1 MSIPNV
7 PIWRPSDRLQPPRLE
22 QELTADA
29 CVVGLGGSG
38 LTCIAALLDAGKSVI
53 GIDAGVIADGAA
65 GRNGGFLL
73 GGLAMFHHDAV
84 ARIGRREAVAIY
96 EKTLEQIGRMADE
109 TPAAVR
115 RTGSLRIAVSA
126 EERDDCA
133 RQLEAMR
140 RDALPV
146 DPYEGPEGTGLLFPH
161 DAAFDPGARCQA
173 LARRATARGARLF
186 EQSPAVTIGDGAVET
201 PSGRVQAE
209 HIVVAVDG
217 RLDCVLPELAPR
229 VRTARLQMLATA
241 PPREIKLP
249 RPVYARWGMDYWQQR
264 ADGSVVLGGCRDVG
278 GDAEWTTD
286 ATPTA
291 SVQDALTSLLR
302 ERLGVHAPVTH
313 RWAASVGYTGNG
325 MPVLEQPRPGVWAIG
340 GYSGTGN
347 VIGAL
352 CARAVAELITGEATE
367 LAELLRTR
375 EARGERIE
383 DREATSDLRME
394 KGQTPDH

>member
-1 MSIPNV
+1 MTIPNV
-7 PIWRPSDRLQPPRLE
+7 PIWRPSERIQAPQLE
-22 QELTADA
+22 QELAADV

-38 LTCIAALLDAGKSVI
+38 LTCAAALLDAGKSVV
-53 GIDAGVIADGAA
+53 GIDAGLVAGGAA

-84 ARIGRREAVAIY
+84 ARIGRPAAVSIY
-96 EKTLEQIGRMADE
+96 EKTLEQIGRMAIE

-115 RTGSLRIAVSA
+115 RIGSLRVAVSE

-140 RDALPV
+140 RDGLPV
-146 DPYEGPEGTGLLFPH
+146 DPFEGPEGTGLLFPH

-173 LARRATARGARLF
+173 IARDAIARGALLF
-186 EQSPAVTIGDGAVET
+186 EQSPAVAIGDGTVET
-201 PSGRVQAE
+201 SRGCIHAD

-217 RLDCVLPELAPR
+217 RLDCVLPELASK

-241 PPREIKLP
+241 PTREITLS

-286 ATPTA
+286 AMPTKP
-291 SVQDALTSLLR
+291 VQDALTSLLR
-302 ERLGVHAPVTH
+302 DRLGVAAPVTH
-313 RWAASVGYTGNG
+313 RWAASVGYTETG
-325 MPVLEQPRPGVWAIG
+325 MPILEQPRRGVWAIG

-352 CARAVAELITGEATE
+352 CARAVAELIIRGRSP
-367 LAELLRTR
+367 LADLFRT
-375 EARGERIE
+375 
-383 DREATSDLRME
+383 
-394 KGQTPDH
+394 

>member
-1 MSIPNV
+1 MTIPNV
-7 PIWRPSDRLQPPRLE
+7 PIWRPSDRLHLPPLE
-22 QELTADA
+22 QHLTADA
-29 CVVGLGGSG
+29 CIVGLGGSG

-53 GIDAGVIADGAA
+53 GVDAGVIAGGAA

-73 GGLAMFHHDAV
+73 GGLAMFHHNAV
-84 ARIGRREAVAIY
+84 ARIGRHAAVAIY
-96 EKTLEQIGRMADE
+96 QKTLEQIGRMADD

-126 EERDDCA
+126 EEHDDCV
-133 RQLEAMR
+133 RQLDSMR

-146 DPYEGPEGTGLLFPH
+146 EPYDGPEGTGLLFPN

-173 LARRATARGARLF
+173 LARRAIARGARLF
-186 EQSPAVTIGDGAVET
+186 ERSPAVTIGDGAVET
-201 PSGRVQAE
+201 PSGRVHAE

-217 RLDCVLPELAPR
+217 RLECVLPELAPR
-229 VRTARLQMLATA
+229 VRTARLQMLATE
-241 PPREIKLP
+241 PTHQITLP

-278 GDAEWTTD
+278 GDAEWTRA

-291 SVQDALTSLLR
+291 PVQDALTSLLR
-302 ERLGVHAPVTH
+302 ERLGVRAPVTH
-313 RWAASVGYTGNG
+313 RWAASVGYTENG

-352 CARAVAELITGEATE
+352 CGRAVAELITGQGTE
-367 LAELLRTR
+367 LAELLCTG
-375 EARGERIE
+375 EAR
-383 DREATSDLRME
+383 S
-394 KGQTPDH
+394 

>member
-1 MSIPNV
+1 MAIANV
-7 PIWRPSDRLQPPRLE
+7 PIWRPSARLALPQLE
-22 QELTADA
+22 QEHVADV

-53 GIDAGVIADGAA
+53 GVDAGVIAGGAA

-84 ARIGRREAVAIY
+84 ARIGRRAAVAIY
-96 EKTLEQIGRMADE
+96 EKTLEQIGRLARE

-133 RQLEAMR
+133 RQLEAMH

-146 DPYEGPEGTGLLFPH
+146 DPYDGPEGAGLLFPH

-173 LARRATARGARLF
+173 LARLAIARGGQLF
-186 EQSPAVTIGDGAVET
+186 EQSRAVAIGDGGIET
-201 PSGRVQAE
+201 PHGRVRADQV
-209 HIVVAVDG
+209 VVAVDG

-229 VRTARLQMLATA
+229 VRTARLQMLATE
-241 PPREIKLP
+241 PTREITLP

-264 ADGSVVLGGCRDVG
+264 VDGSVVLGGCRDAA
-278 GDAEWTTD
+278 GDAEWTTE

-291 SVQDALTSLLR
+291 TVQDALTSLLR
-302 ERLGVHAPVTH
+302 GRLGVTSAVTH
-313 RWAASVGYTGNG
+313 RWGASVGYTGNG
-325 MPVLEQPRPGVWAIG
+325 MPILEQPRPGVWAIG
-340 GYSGTGN
+340 GYCGTGN

-352 CARAVAELITGEATE
+352 CARAVAELITHGTSE
-367 LAELLRTR
+367 LADLFRT
-375 EARGERIE
+375 
-383 DREATSDLRME
+383 
-394 KGQTPDH
+394 